1 MACAA
6 PPCTAARSS
15 ARCRPEAGKAMAVA
29 GMVKAGG
36 AEQKEEEEE
45 KEEGRVTVEEGGVM
59 AVVNT
64 RWACR
69 AWAAVAAG
77 SARAAVASNE

>member
-1 MACAA
+1 
-6 PPCTAARSS
+6 
-15 ARCRPEAGKAMAVA
+15 MAVAA

-45 KEEGRVTVEEGGVM
+45 KEEGRMTVE
-59 AVVNT
+59 
-64 RWACR
+64 
-69 AWAAVAAG
+69 VAAG

>member
-45 KEEGRVTVEEGGVM
+45 KEEGRVTVE
-59 AVVNT
+59 
-64 RWACR
+64 
-69 AWAAVAAG
+69 VAAG